1 MVNMQNYEKMVRVL
15 NTPSLKY
22 KGVATEDELVMI
34 AALEARAMPPSVAKE
49 TVRDLIKEG
58 YLEKRN
64 NYIRFDN
71 LYDNERKMYVMKD
84 RKGNTVGHKP
94 KRNRSYP
101 RRTVRYVG
109 PGHTVVGYEHRTL
122 HIKFPET
129 QKEFKAK
136 QTARRRKA
144 AKNRTVDDTILID
157 RDEHGNMQYVS
168 KKGKRKDLTAKKKA
182 DNGKTVIIKRNLKK
196 DAYTLEDM
204 RALLR
209 DDHWD
214 EVCGNKRWNYDSA
227 ATVKEF
233 NKYLKT
239 KR

>member
-1 MVNMQNYEKMVRVL
+1 MVNTQNYENMVKVL
-15 NTPSLKY
+15 NTHSLRY
-22 KGVATEDELVMI
+22 KGFSTEDELIMI
-34 AALEARAMPPSVAKE
+34 AALEAHAMPPSVA
-49 TVRDLIKEG
+49 RDTIRDMVKEG
-58 YLEKRN
+58 YLEKRGTL
-64 NYIRFDN
+64 IRFDN
-71 LYDNERKMYVMKD
+71 LYDNERRMYVMKD

-101 RRTVRYVG
+101 RRTVRYIG

-129 QKEFKAK
+129 DKEFKAR

-157 RDEHGNMQYVS
+157 RDEYGNIQYVS
-168 KKGKRKDLTAKKKA
+168 KKGRKKDLTAKKKA
-182 DNGKTVIIKRNLKK
+182 DKGKSAIIKRNLKK
-196 DAYTLEDM
+196 DAYTIEDM

-209 DDHWD
+209 DDHWE